1 MGKLDGKVAVITGG
15 SSGIGKALAQQ
26 MTAEGASVA
35 LCGRKQSALD
45 EVVQSITSKGG
56 KAFARTIDVR
66 KDADVAGLIDAAVK
80 EYGRLDVFVNNAG
93 VSYPSNIA
101 DGKTEEWREIL
112 ETNVL
117 ALLIG
122 CREAVRAMK
131 ANDPAGGHI
140 VNISSVAA
148 RATGPSGQVYSAT
161 KHAVNAISEG
171 LRQEVQGANI
181 AVTTVMPGGTL
192 TNFARN
198 FPQEVLENAARA
210 LGVDPEAENVRQG
223 EYLPAEG
230 VARILREN
238 PGILLAPDDIANA
251 VMYAVTQPASVHVN
265 EVLVRPARGLDLGG

>member
-1 MGKLDGKVAVITGG
+1 
-15 SSGIGKALAQQ
+15 
-26 MTAEGASVA
+26 
-35 LCGRKQSALD
+35 
-45 EVVQSITSKGG
+45 
-56 KAFARTIDVR
+56 
-66 KDADVAGLIDAAVK
+66 
-80 EYGRLDVFVNNAG
+80 
-93 VSYPSNIA
+93 
-101 DGKTEEWREIL
+101 
-112 ETNVL
+112 
-117 ALLIG
+117 
-122 CREAVRAMK
+122 
-131 ANDPAGGHI
+131 
-140 VNISSVAA
+140 
-148 RATGPSGQVYSAT
+148 
-161 KHAVNAISEG
+161 VNAISEG

>member
-1 MGKLDGKVAVITGG
+1 MGKLDGKVAVITGS
-15 SSGIGKALAQQ
+15 SSGIGRALAQQ
-26 MTAEGASVA
+26 MTGEGASVA
-35 LCGRKQSALD
+35 LCGRKQAALD
-45 EVVQSITSKGG
+45 EVVQAITSSGG

-66 KDADVAGLIDAAVK
+66 NDSDVAGLIDAAVK

-131 ANDPAGGHI
+131 QNDPSGGHI

-171 LRQEVQGANI
+171 LRQEVQSAGI

-210 LGVDPEAENVRQG
+210 LGVDPEAEGVRQG

-238 PGILLAPDDIANA
+238 PGILLSPDDIANA

>member
-15 SSGIGKALAQQ
+15 SSGIGRALAQQ

-35 LCGRKQSALD
+35 LCGRKQAALD
-45 EVVQSITSKGG
+45 EVVRAITSSGG

-66 KDADVAGLIDAAVK
+66 NDSDVAGLVDAAVK

-131 ANDPAGGHI
+131 QNDPSGGHI

-171 LRQEVQGANI
+171 LRQEVQSAGI

-210 LGVDPEAENVRQG
+210 LGVDPEAEGVRQG

-238 PGILLAPDDIANA
+238 PGILLSPDDIANA

>member
-1 MGKLDGKVAVITGG
+1 
-15 SSGIGKALAQQ
+15 
-26 MTAEGASVA
+26 VA

-45 EVVQSITSKGG
+45 EVVGAITSQGG

-66 KDADVAGLIDAAVK
+66 SDADVAGLVDEAVRQ
-80 EYGRLDVFVNNAG
+80 YGRLDIFVNNAG
-93 VSYPSNIA
+93 VSYPSGIA

-122 CREAVRAMK
+122 CREAVRAMQQ
-131 ANDPAGGHI
+131 NDPAGGHI

-148 RATGPSGQVYSAT
+148 RNTGPSGQVYAAT

-171 LRQEVQGANI
+171 LRQEVQQAGI

-210 LGVDPEAENVRQG
+210 LGVDPEREGVRTG

-230 VARILREN
+230 MERVLREH
-238 PGILLAPDDIANA
+238 PGVLLDPNDIANA
-251 VMYAVTQPASVHVN
+251 VMYAVLQPASVHVN

>member
-1 MGKLDGKVAVITGG
+1 MGTLDGKAALITGG
-15 SSGIGKALAQQ
+15 SSGIGRATALALAQ
-26 MTAEGASVA
+26 EGAAIA

-45 EVVQSITSKGG
+45 EAVQAVTSTGG
-56 KAFARTIDVR
+56 KAFARAIDVR
-66 KDADVAGLIDAAVK
+66 NDKDVAGLVDETRK
-80 EYGRLDVFVNNAG
+80 QYGRLDIFVNNAG
-93 VSYPSNIA
+93 LSFPGNIV
-101 DGKTEEWREIL
+101 DGNTEEWREML
-112 ETNVL
+112 ETNIL

-131 ANDPAGGHI
+131 QNDPSGGHI

-171 LRQEVQGANI
+171 LRQEVMGLGI

-198 FPQEVLENAARA
+198 FAQETLENAARA
-210 LGVDPEAENVRQG
+210 LGVDPEREGVRRG
-223 EYLPAEG
+223 EYLPKEG
-230 VARILREN
+230 VDRILREH
-238 PGILLAPDDIANA
+238 PGVLLAPDDIANA
-251 VMYAVTQPASVHVN
+251 VRYAVTQPPSVHVN